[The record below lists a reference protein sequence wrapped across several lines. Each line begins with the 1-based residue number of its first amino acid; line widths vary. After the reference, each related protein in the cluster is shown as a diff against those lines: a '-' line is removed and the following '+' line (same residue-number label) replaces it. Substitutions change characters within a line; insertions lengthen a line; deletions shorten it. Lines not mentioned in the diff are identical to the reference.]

1 MGSNSLD
8 FRNLKW
14 QPVVASLSVLLFS
27 LWLILMFNTAPRF
40 QEAAGTDSL
49 AMINV
54 LFPYFWIILLAF
66 VGMCS
71 VTFVKSNAPSWL
83 HMLLIGQIS
92 LILYFTPFLLSGFSW
107 SPDTLW
113 HGGVAQY
120 MPEILSGSEIELSHY
135 AQTYPLSFL
144 TTYFANRILGISL
157 FTYSL
162 YIFPLIASLLISEL
176 AYIFAARVFNHKVA
190 FLSILFAL
198 PVLHYIEPH
207 VSPFSIGTILVLTS
221 LILLTFKSRLSLTL
235 SFLSVIVLILTHPIS
250 PISLGAYIF
259 AYITISFVFR
269 RERDVS
275 IDFSRHFLLPL
286 LFFLG
291 IVWFSWTV
299 FYTMSYYSGLGTTFL
314 NALNLTFL
322 TRLFTLTD
330 FTMGSQGFIFP
341 QIHQLSLAIYGLFLA
356 LTSLPFIEYLKRV
369 LLGDKK
375 TKFNL
380 TTYNKMAL
388 SLAAIINA
396 VLGFLLFLSS
406 GERFLLGRGL
416 LYFILMG
423 CMVIATYFVSSGQAG
438 SKAKKI
444 IALGLITVL
453 FCSFPIISYSKEVY
467 NSFTPSSGAGL
478 RFLSSNVNL
487 SQNSLSMGMD
497 QQLAAYADL
506 SQGLVPL
513 PFPPNMT
520 ADSPDVIV
528 LRINSYFV
536 ISMRYDM
543 SFTNNSYNSLK
554 DNLTANPL
562 YNTIYANPRF
572 EVYAKVENKTDP
584 N

>member
-1 MGSNSLD
+1 MGSNSLV

-14 QPVVASLSVLLFS
+14 PPVVALLSVLLFS

-66 VGMCS
+66 VGICFA
-71 VTFVKSNAPSWL
+71 TFVKSNGPSWL
-83 HMLLIGQIS
+83 HMLLIGQLS

-113 HGGVAQY
+113 HGGVARY
-120 MPEILSGSEIELSHY
+120 IPEILSGSEIEFSHY
-135 AQTYPLSFL
+135 AQTYPFSFL
-144 TTYFANRILGISL
+144 ITYFADHILGISI

-162 YIFPLIASLLISEL
+162 YIYPLIASLLISEL

-198 PVLHYIEPH
+198 PALHYIEPH

-221 LILLTFKSRLSLTL
+221 LILLTFKNRLALTL
-235 SFLSVIVLILTHPIS
+235 SFLSAIVLIVTHPIS

-259 AYITISFVFR
+259 AYITIGFLFR
-269 RERDVS
+269 RARGMS
-275 IDFSRHFLLPL
+275 IAFSRHFFLPL

-291 IVWFSWTV
+291 IVWFSWTF
-299 FYTMSYYSGLGTTFL
+299 FYALSIYSGLGTAIL
-314 NALNLTFL
+314 NIFNLGFL
-322 TRLFTLTD
+322 TRLFSVSE
-330 FTMGSQGFIFP
+330 FTVGGQGFIYP

-356 LTSLPFIEYLKRV
+356 LTSLPFIEYLIRV
-369 LLGDKK
+369 LLRYKK
-375 TKFNL
+375 AKLNL

-396 VLGFLLFLSS
+396 VMGFLFFLSS

-423 CMVIATYFVSSGQAG
+423 SMVIATYFVSSGQAG

-444 IALGLITVL
+444 IAFGLVTVL
-453 FCSFPIISYSKEVY
+453 FCSFPVVSYSKEAY

-506 SQGLVPL
+506 SKGLVSL

-520 ADSPDVIV
+520 AESPDVIV

-536 ISMRYDM
+536 ISMRYDL
-543 SFTNNSYNSLK
+543 SFTDNSYNSLK
-554 DNLTANPL
+554 DNLTANPF

-572 EVYAKVENKTDP
+572 EVYAHSH
-584 N
+584 